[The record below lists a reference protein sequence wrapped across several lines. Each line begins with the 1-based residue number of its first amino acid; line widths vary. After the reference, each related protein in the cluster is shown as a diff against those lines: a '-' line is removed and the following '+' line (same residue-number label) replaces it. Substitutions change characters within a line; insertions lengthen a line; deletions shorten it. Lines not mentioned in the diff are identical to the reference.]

1 MVTAGVCLHDSRQG
15 RFTSYGLYLS
25 SNAAYA
31 FSMRSFSS
39 RNLSMIGY
47 ETTKLH
53 KFILLDM
60 NDSLYTKGYQ
70 YTVTL
75 VQASVCD
82 CFSIVEDL
90 HVQL

>member
-1 MVTAGVCLHDSRQG
+1 
-15 RFTSYGLYLS
+15 
-25 SNAAYA
+25 
-31 FSMRSFSS
+31 
-39 RNLSMIGY
+39 MIGY

-53 KFILLDM
+53 KFILPDM

-90 HVQL
+90 HVQLQILLASRAREGYLTSSVPPQAQLFELPYHSEV